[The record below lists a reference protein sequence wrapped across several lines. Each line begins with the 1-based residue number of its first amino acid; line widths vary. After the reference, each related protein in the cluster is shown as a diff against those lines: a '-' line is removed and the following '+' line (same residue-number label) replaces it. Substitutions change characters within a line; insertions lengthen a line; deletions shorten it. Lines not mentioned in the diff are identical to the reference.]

1 MKKKV
6 DFKVIQISLLIVIIV
21 LLLMLCFMNLKH
33 KKNENIDGTSKLWD
47 IYDLNLTEMKYN
59 LDKTMDKPKE
69 NVTCGN
75 LKGITL
81 KNGSYESLL
90 NSLGCYIT
98 LYYYGLIEYNETY
111 HNPITDYRNK
121 HDVTEKDILNLKHNL
136 KSDVN
141 FYSNLKGMLTLKFDK
156 EASGNDLYS
165 VVSEFIDKF
174 DDAFYDSSE
183 TYQEIFSYKLAEI
196 SYVTYLSDW
205 LKNEYYNLVK

>member
-6 DFKVIQISLLIVIIV
+6 DFKVIQICLLIAMII
-21 LLLMLCFMNLKH
+21 LLLVLCFLNLKH

-81 KNGSYESLL
+81 KNDSYEALL
-90 NSLGCYIT
+90 NNLGCYIT
-98 LYYYGLIEYNETY
+98 LYYEHNETY
-111 HNPITDYRNK
+111 HNPVADYRNK
-121 HDVTEKDILNLKHNL
+121 HEVTKEDVSNLKRNLKNDVT
-136 KSDVN
+136 
-141 FYSNLKGMLTLKFDK
+141 FYSNLKGMLTLKIDK
-156 EASGNDLYS
+156 EGSGKDLYN

-174 DDAFYDSSE
+174 DGVFYDSSE
-183 TYQEIFSYKLAEI
+183 TYQEIFSYKLSEI

>member
-1 MKKKV
+1 
-6 DFKVIQISLLIVIIV
+6 
-21 LLLMLCFMNLKH
+21 MNLKH

-69 NVTCGN
+69 NVICGN

-81 KNGSYESLL
+81 KNDSYEALL
-90 NSLGCYIT
+90 NNLGCYIT

-121 HDVTEKDILNLKHNL
+121 HEVTEKDILNLKHNL
-136 KSDVN
+136 KSDTSL
-141 FYSNLKGMLTLKFDK
+141 YSNLKGMLTLKIDK
-156 EASGNDLYS
+156 EGSGNDLYN

-174 DDAFYDSSE
+174 DVSFYDGNK
-183 TYQEIFSYKLAEI
+183 TYQEIFSYKLSEI